1 MYLKRKRDKL
11 GTKCENNY
19 NVIRNEEHD
28 TGFYHLEEIMGQEL
42 LIQVKDMCKDFGP
55 TKALKHVDMKFYRG
69 EIRGLV
75 GENGSGKSTVTSI
88 IAGMQRAT
96 SGEMLY
102 KGEHW
107 NPNSMVEA
115 QAKGISMILQE
126 ANTIPGVTVA
136 QNIFA
141 GREKEFARFGIINMK
156 KMFAAADK
164 LLTEFGIDHIKSYHP
179 IDMYNFEDR
188 KLIEIVRS
196 VNADTEVLVVDET
209 TTALSLEGR
218 QILYNLIHRLAEEE
232 NKCVIF
238 ISHDM
243 DEILEHCS
251 VLTVLRDGN
260 IVGELSG
267 DEIHAGDAVKQIR
280 YLMVGREIG
289 EKYYREDFDS
299 RCQDEVA
306 LELKDVSLGRI
317 KNFNLKVHKGEIVG
331 IGGLSGCGMHDI
343 GRIGYGLER
352 LEGGCVLCDGKE
364 IKTPLEAIES
374 GIGYISKNRDTEA
387 LILDGSIQDNIVL
400 PSLTALEHGTLI
412 KPSDEKYMA
421 DKEIEAFRIK
431 CGTGKQ
437 WVNTL
442 SGGNKQ
448 KVSFA
453 KWTAK
458 GAEVIIMD
466 CPTRGVDIGVKQ
478 AMYSLIEQMKREG
491 RAIIMISE
499 ELSELIGMADKILI
513 MKDYAVTKEFMRSP
527 ELKQT
532 DIIEYMI

>member
-1 MYLKRKRDKL
+1 
-11 GTKCENNY
+11 
-19 NVIRNEEHD
+19 
-28 TGFYHLEEIMGQEL
+28 MGQEL
-42 LIQVKDMCKDFGP
+42 LIEVKDMCKDFGP
-55 TKALKHVDMKFYRG
+55 TKALKHVDISFYRG

-88 IAGMQRAT
+88 VAGMQKAT
-96 SGEMLY
+96 SGQMFY
-102 KGEHW
+102 KGKEWSPH
-107 NPNSMVEA
+107 SMVEA
-115 QAKGISMILQE
+115 QANGISMILQE

-141 GREKEFARFGIINMK
+141 GREKEFSTMGIINMN
-156 KMFAAADK
+156 KMYQKADE
-164 LLTEFGIDHIKSYHP
+164 LLQKFGVGHINSRNM

-188 KLIEIVRS
+188 KLIEIVRC
-196 VNADTEVLVVDET
+196 VNDDTEMLVVDET

-218 QILYNLIHRLAEEE
+218 QILYKLIHRLAEEE
-232 NKCVIF
+232 NKCVVF

-251 VLTVLRDGN
+251 VLTVLRDGD

-267 DEIHAGDAVKQIR
+267 EEIHAADAVKTIR

-289 EKYYREDFDS
+289 EKYYREDYDTS
-299 RCQDEVA
+299 HQGEVA
-306 LELKDVSLGRI
+306 LELEHVSLGRI
-317 KNFNLKVHKGEIVG
+317 KDFNLKVHKGEIIG
-331 IGGLSGCGMHDI
+331 FGGLSGCGMHDI
-343 GRIGYGLER
+343 GRICYGLEK
-352 LEGGCVLCDGKE
+352 LDAGKVLRNGKK
-364 IKTPLEAIES
+364 IKTPLQAIES

-387 LILDGSIQDNIVL
+387 LILNGSIQENIVL
-400 PSLTALEHGTLI
+400 PSLTALENKTFI
-412 KPSDEKYMA
+412 NPADEKNMA
-421 DKEIEAFRIK
+421 DKEIDAFRIK
-431 CGTGKQ
+431 CGSGKQ

-458 GAEVIIMD
+458 GSEVIIMD

-478 AMYSLIEQMKREG
+478 AMYSLIEEMKKEG
-491 RAIIMISE
+491 KAIIMISE
-499 ELSELIGMADKILI
+499 ELSELIGMADKIVI
-513 MKDYAVTKEFMRSP
+513 MKDFEVTKEFVRSP